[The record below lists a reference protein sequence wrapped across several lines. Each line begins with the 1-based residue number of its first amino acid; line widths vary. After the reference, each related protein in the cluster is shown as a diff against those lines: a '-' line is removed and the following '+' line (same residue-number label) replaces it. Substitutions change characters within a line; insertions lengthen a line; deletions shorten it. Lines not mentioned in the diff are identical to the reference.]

1 MRLRPNDGGELYN
14 LAGVHILM
22 GKIDLAEQE
31 LKRALPL
38 IKRPIAARYIE
49 LAQVADAVG
58 DEQTSE
64 QALAR
69 AAEMPEGPVPVAIGR
84 ARIRMSH
91 NDYAGA
97 EAILKALPSEDRD
110 QLDVWDLLATAA
122 IGGGDFAEALNDY
135 EAALKL
141 APDSANLHVLRALML
156 YRLGRHD
163 EAVEECRRAL
173 QLDPGNQ
180 RAHQLMARLSPAT
193 SQSP

>member
-1 MRLRPNDGGELYN
+1 
-14 LAGVHILM
+14 
-22 GKIDLAEQE
+22 
-31 LKRALPL
+31 
-38 IKRPIAARYIE
+38 
-49 LAQVADAVG
+49 
-58 DEQTSE
+58 
-64 QALAR
+64 
-69 AAEMPEGPVPVAIGR
+69 
-84 ARIRMSH
+84 MSH
-91 NDYAGA
+91 NDYTGA